1 MMMNK
6 RVSFNDTAIAF
17 SHKTDKELAQAHFIF
32 SLMKFQWLVKIG
44 TKLTPLALKWKL
56 PIKGLLRH
64 TIFKIFIG
72 GESLEET
79 KKVLTTLNQYQ
90 VKVILDYGAEGKENE
105 ESFTKTCNE
114 FISLI
119 QYAGKQSSAPFIS
132 IKVTGLARFSFL
144 EKLNIIIKQHPF
156 TLPNPKA
163 LTPAEQQELELL
175 LNKITAIVEAAK
187 QEHIG
192 VLVDAEETWIQD
204 TIDALTFH
212 FAKLYNQ
219 QNAVIFNTIQFYRTA
234 AFDLLQES
242 IRLAQEHQFIVGIK
256 MVRGAYMEKE
266 RLRAQEYDYT
276 SPIHATKQV
285 TDDAFNKGL
294 AYAIAN
300 LEKIHLIIASHNEES
315 NSYATELLAQYGFA
329 QQHPHI
335 HFSQLYGMSDH
346 ITFNLAKAG
355 YATSKYLPYGPIDD
369 VVPYLM
375 RRAEENTSVAGQT
388 SRELQ
393 LIEQEIKRRKS

>member
-1 MMMNK
+1 MMNK
-6 RVSFNDTAIAF
+6 KVSFNDTAIAF

-44 TKLTPLALKWKL
+44 TKLTPLALRWKL
-56 PIKGLLRH
+56 PIKGLLRNS
-64 TIFKIFIG
+64 IFKVFIG

-79 KKVLTTLNQYQ
+79 KTVLKTLDKYH
-90 VKVILDYGAEGKENE
+90 VKAILDYGAEGKENE

-119 QYAGKQSSAPFIS
+119 HYAGAQSSAPFIS

-144 EKLNIIIKQHPF
+144 EKLNNLIKPHLF
-156 TLPNPKA
+156 VLPNPEK
-163 LTPAEQQELELL
+163 LSIEEQKELQLL
-175 LNKITAIVEAAK
+175 LAKITAIVEAAK
-187 QEHIG
+187 QHHIG

-219 QNAVIFNTIQFYRTA
+219 EQVVIFNTIQFYRTA
-234 AFDLLQES
+234 AFALLEES
-242 IRLAQEHQFIVGIK
+242 IRLAQEHSFTVGIK
-256 MVRGAYMEKE
+256 MVRGAYLEKE
-266 RLRAQEYDYT
+266 RLRAQEHNYL
-276 SPIHATKQV
+276 SPIHPSKQA

-315 NSYATELLAQYGFA
+315 NSYATELLAQYGFP

-355 YATSKYLPYGPIDD
+355 YETSKYLPYGPIDD

-393 LIEQEIKRRKS
+393 LIEQEIKRRKA